1 MEVKIYRA
9 FTHFCPDVLALLSS
23 SLNFSSALDAVL
35 KPKCPMLPFLIKKR
49 RGESPTLWIYPVL
62 DPTLSMSFNFYFFFL
77 FSSLFSSCP
86 MNADPH
92 KTSAWVYLHCVGW

>member
-35 KPKCPMLPFLIKKR
+35 KPKCLTLPFLIKKR
-49 RGESPTLWIYPVL
+49 RGESPTLRIWPVL
-62 DPTLSMSFNFYFFFL
+62 DPALSMSFNFYFFFPL
-77 FSSLFSSCP
+77 LSILIL
-86 MNADPH
+86 PH
-92 KTSAWVYLHCVGW
+92 ES